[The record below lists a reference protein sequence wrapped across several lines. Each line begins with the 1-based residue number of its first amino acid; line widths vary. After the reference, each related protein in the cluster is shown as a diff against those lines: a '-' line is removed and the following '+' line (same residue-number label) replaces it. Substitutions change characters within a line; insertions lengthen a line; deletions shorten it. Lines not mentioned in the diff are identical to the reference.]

1 MAAPSAGEEGGCKVR
16 LTRVVDL
23 YNTIVMKQ
31 IAYTSDRLD
40 AVFGALAD
48 PTRRAILRRLAEGEA
63 SVTELA
69 APFRMSQP
77 AVSRHLRVLEDAGL
91 VDRSID
97 RQRRP
102 ARLRPEQMLA
112 AVRWLEEFRRFWSSS
127 FDQLDGLIATMKR
140 AEAKGRKK

>member
-1 MAAPSAGEEGGCKVR
+1 
-16 LTRVVDL
+16 
-23 YNTIVMKQ
+23 MKQ
-31 IAYTSDRLD
+31 IAYASDRLD

-48 PTRRAILRRLAEGEA
+48 PTRRAILRRLVEGEA

-127 FDQLDGLIATMKR
+127 FDQLDGLIDTLKR